1 MVIQMVTP
9 SPVTHKNVGRG
20 SLEKVTLE
28 RAVRESGEDEAQ
40 FPVYRRFIM
49 ERFRERQIRK
59 EEEYSREN
67 WPVRQLR

>member
-1 MVIQMVTP
+1 MLTHPSQVTQ
-9 SPVTHKNVGRG
+9 KNVGRG

>member
-1 MVIQMVTP
+1 MITMFTHPVID
-9 SPVTHKNVGRG
+9 NNIGRG

-49 ERFRERQIRK
+49 ERFRERQLRK